1 MAKKDNLSPK
11 HKLYLKG
18 RAKGNSKTKAGV
30 DAGYALTT
38 AKNASSHIE
47 LIIEKNA
54 GKSVDELL
62 EEILPTGIIFQAVLD
77 GLTAERVIVVETGV
91 TKNVADHPTRINA
104 ARLAGQFKHLL
115 NEKEKHAATDPA
127 VFSEMLA
134 KHFGSREAK

>member
-1 MAKKDNLSPK
+1 MADKGKLSPK

-38 AKNASSHIE
+38 AKNAKTHIE
-47 LIIEKNA
+47 LIIAKDS

-62 EEILPTGIIFQAVLD
+62 EEMLPTGVIFQAVLD
-77 GLTAERVIVVETGV
+77 GLTADRVIVVKTGEV
-91 TKNVADHPTRINA
+91 KIVPDHTNRLKA
-104 ARLAGQFKHLL
+104 ANLAGQFKGLL
-115 NEKEKHAATDPA
+115 TEKQNPTGTDPA

-134 KHFGSREAK
+134 KRFGSREAK